1 MKYAC
6 IILFC
11 IVLNGVSPKCN
22 PASIVKVDEDL
33 AFGTKLTRELTE
45 ESKKNLQLLI
55 KNKLIKNREIPETA
69 TITVESIC
77 LDKSHRDLFA
87 GQGYIVKSLASWT
100 TFFPHKCKVGLYILK
115 MNKHNDYFFT
125 QLFDSNLAEAKVDL
139 PR

>member
-22 PASIVKVDEDL
+22 PASIIKVDEDL

-100 TFFPHKCKVGLYILK
+100 TFFPHKGKAGLYILK
-115 MNKHNDYFFT
+115 MNKHNEHFVSCF
-125 QLFDSNLAEAKVDL
+125 SNDNLKQAKVEI
-139 PR
+139 PE